1 MNEGKHPILP
11 TWPSEASRPH
21 GDWRKPGSDEA
32 RRRAPPQTLDARA
45 ARLFNSLPAAY
56 RLEVTRDTYPH
67 VANRLAADWD
77 VPRRMVATFAELL
90 IDARGNRRGFA
101 FEAALELMQLRDYY
115 FGTLH
120 PELNAE
126 PNARDPA
133 VWRQADRGWR

>member
-1 MNEGKHPILP
+1 MNEGKHTILP
-11 TWPSEASRPH
+11 TWPHEASRPN
-21 GDWRKPGSDEA
+21 GDWREPGRDEA
-32 RRRAPPQTLDARA
+32 RRRAAPQTLDARA
-45 ARLFNSLPAAY
+45 ARLFDSLPTAY
-56 RLEVTRDTYPH
+56 RLKVTRRTYPH

-90 IDARGNRRGFA
+90 VDARGNRQGFA
-101 FEAALELMQLRDYY
+101 FDAALELMQLRDYY
-115 FGTLH
+115 GTLH